1 MSFPIRGQKVL
12 SLVFKII
19 DARLT
24 FGSPGIL
31 CTSRHSCK
39 EIVASEIQRS
49 IVSVRVGYVCVSL
62 LSSYVKRTSVSSVGE
77 QATFA
82 GSVME
87 RND

>member
-24 FGSPGIL
+24 FGSPVIL

-62 LSSYVKRTSVSSVGE
+62 LSSYVKTSSVRSVGE
-77 QATFA
+77 RATFC
-82 GSVME
+82 GTVV
-87 RND
+87 RRK